1 MGHPVRKTRRFVGVI
16 TRLNLPS
23 RLDVGSLC
31 NTAIKLISNRGPEM
45 KSERR
50 ANSSLNYIFCILIV
64 VAVGV

>member
-1 MGHPVRKTRRFVGVI
+1 MGHPMRKTRRFVGVI

-31 NTAIKLISNRGPEM
+31 KTAIKLISNRGPEM
-45 KSERR
+45 KSEWR

-64 VAVGV
+64 AAIGV